1 MLSLRT
7 FAPFANRALATL
19 QAPVQQ
25 ASAQLAAFRRERKG
39 VAAIEFAMIFPM
51 MVVLFLGSV
60 EFSEGLT
67 IDRRVTQIASST
79 ADIVAQYEQLT
90 PANVDAI
97 IQIGKELLG
106 GEDPGPL
113 RVLVVSVSTDVNGN
127 ATVDWARDET
137 GNNGGLNAGDPYTG
151 LPDGLLGALSS
162 VIISKV
168 HYNYVPPISHYIHN
182 GIDLAE
188 TFYLRPRRSLKVALV
203 NN

>member
-1 MLSLRT
+1 
-7 FAPFANRALATL
+7 
-19 QAPVQQ
+19 
-25 ASAQLAAFRRERKG
+25 
-39 VAAIEFAMIFPM
+39 MIFPM
-51 MVVLFLGSV
+51 MVVLFLGAV

-79 ADIVAQYEQLT
+79 ADIIAQYEQLT
-90 PANVDAI
+90 PANVDDV

-106 GEDPGPL
+106 GEDVTPL
-113 RVLVVSVSTDVNGN
+113 RILVISVSTDVNGN

-137 GNNGGLNAGDPYTG
+137 GNNGGLNAGDGYTG
-151 LPDGLLGALSS
+151 LPDGLLGSLSS

-182 GIDLAE
+182 GVDLSE